1 MSIYRLKSAFQNRLR
16 PLTNRLAQAGVTANQ
31 VTLAAMA
38 VSIALGLLLLAV
50 PSPSL
55 FLLVPVWM
63 FVRMAFNAIDG
74 MLAREHGQKSP
85 LGGYLNEVGDVV
97 SDAALYAP
105 FALVAP
111 FSTAWIGAIIF
122 LASLTEFVGVLGQ
135 PHGNGRR
142 YDGPFGKSDRAF
154 VFGALAVWIAL
165 ERTLPGWA
173 FWLQL
178 ILCLALV
185 LTCLNRIRAGLKPS
199 MP

>member
-38 VSIALGLLLLAV
+38 VSIALGLLLLAM

-111 FSTAWIGAIIF
+111 FPPRGSVQSSSW
-122 LASLTEFVGVLGQ
+122 
-135 PHGNGRR
+135 RR
-142 YDGPFGKSDRAF
+142 
-154 VFGALAVWIAL
+154 
-165 ERTLPGWA
+165 
-173 FWLQL
+173 
-178 ILCLALV
+178 
-185 LTCLNRIRAGLKPS
+185 
-199 MP
+199 